1 MITSCFFRLLGML
14 PNPLNSKSFTL
25 RAVPGFTG
33 LTITLAEYNKLSAVM
48 IIQSFHV
55 FSLVMISHPLKEF
68 TVCGI
73 IIVSDNDI
81 ASQNKELTDD
91 KNDHT
96 NE

>member
-1 MITSCFFRLLGML
+1 MNRKPVGCGCL
-14 PNPLNSKSFTL
+14 FTPYTTYYAHPPCPIISSL
-25 RAVPGFTG
+25 
-33 LTITLAEYNKLSAVM
+33 NKLFE
-48 IIQSFHV
+48 SFHV
-55 FSLVMISHPLKEF
+55 FSLVMIPHPLKEF

-73 IIVSDNDI
+73 IIVLDNDI

>member
-25 RAVPGFTG
+25 RAAPGFTG
-33 LTITLAEYNKLSAVM
+33 LTITLVDHNKSSTVTL
-48 IIQSFHV
+48 IPSFHV

-73 IIVSDNDI
+73 IIVLDNDI
-81 ASQNKELTDD
+81 ASQNKEPTDD